1 MSDGQQ
7 PRILIGHSDWVTSV
21 AFSWDRKTLVSGS
34 SDATIK
40 VWNFQTGELLRTLT
54 GHSSAV
60 VSIAINPDGKTLASG
75 SRDGTIKLWN
85 LDGEMLDTLSGRHP
99 VAFSFDGQT
108 LVSGGEKNTLKIWQ
122 KCGASESSESTVDA
136 VPSGEWWEV
145 LGVFRNADADDV
157 KRAYRRLGRQYHPDV
172 NPSTN
177 AKAQMQAI
185 NQAYATFEKQ
195 VSDR

>member
-1 MSDGQQ
+1 MFLS
-7 PRILIGHSDWVTSV
+7 L
-21 AFSWDRKTLVSGS
+21 
-34 SDATIK
+34 
-40 VWNFQTGELLRTLT
+40 
-54 GHSSAV
+54 
-60 VSIAINPDGKTLASG
+60 INPDGKTLASG

-85 LDGEMLDTLSGRHP
+85 LDGELLDTLPGRHP

-122 KCGASESSESTVDA
+122 KCGVSESTLDA

-145 LGVFRNADADDV
+145 LGVERNADADDV

-177 AKAQMQAI
+177 AQAQMQAI
-185 NQAYATFEKQ
+185 NQAYAQFEKQ
-195 VSDR
+195 WSDR